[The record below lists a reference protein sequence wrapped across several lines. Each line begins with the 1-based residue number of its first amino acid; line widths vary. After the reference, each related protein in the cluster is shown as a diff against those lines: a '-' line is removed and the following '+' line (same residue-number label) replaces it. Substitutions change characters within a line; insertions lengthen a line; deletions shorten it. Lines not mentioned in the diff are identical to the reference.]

1 MNEPTYIFEGDKAYA
16 MVDGKVVASA
26 KSVEELEAKVA
37 DWDPYAH
44 GSPDFGGEDFSDP
57 AGNQFVDDS
66 TCPHCGTVG
75 ALAHG
80 EPICP
85 RCGAPNEAAIPQH
98 DDYSGEGADLP
109 AASPDTLPG
118 DDLPPRHTHIVTPNG
133 LKGQIL
139 GRHKDLWGEEVT
151 VRFENGRI
159 ASFHVAEND
168 ENEYVNEEEEDEKKN
183 PIENLKKK
191 VEKETSHDRASIQE
205 RLAELTSIKKETS
218 HLIQTGVSYD
228 DEVVLD
234 EIRLQADYETG
245 ELAAALEQIDSEEAD
260 AYRPPAPY
268 GYNSVEQETVGG
280 GDGTWLDN
288 TLGEMIEEAEGQD
301 YDQMMQEGPELF
313 VADLEDAPL
322 ADAGVVRQMAS
333 SFIRSKTAGIDPEAV
348 KEYEKIFLARV
359 EAARKEA
366 QKQRKEEMKKEAA
379 DDTGGSLDND
389 GPAEGLFI

>member
-1 MNEPTYIFEGDKAYA
+1 MSDPTYIFEDDKAYA

-26 KSVEELEAKVA
+26 RSVEELEQKVA
-37 DWDPYAH
+37 DWDPHAH

-57 AGNQFVDDS
+57 YQDQFVDGS
-66 TCPHCGTVG
+66 TCPACGTVG

-80 EPICP
+80 EPACP
-85 RCGAPNEAAIPQH
+85 ACGAPNEAAIPQH
-98 DDYSGEGADLP
+98 DDYSGEGVDLP

-118 DDLPPRHTHIVTPNG
+118 DNLPPRHTHIVTPNG

-168 ENEYVNEEEEDEKKN
+168 ENEYTTEEDEEKKKN

-205 RLAELTSIKKETS
+205 RLAELASVKKEAS
-218 HLIQTGVSYD
+218 HLFQTGVSYD
-228 DEVVLD
+228 DEIALD

-245 ELAAALEQIDSEEAD
+245 ELAAALEQIDSEQAE

-268 GYNSVEQETVGG
+268 GYNAVEQETVGG

-288 TLGEMIEEAEGQD
+288 TLGEMIDEAEGQD
-301 YDQMMQEGPELF
+301 FDQMMQEGPELF

-322 ADAGVVRQMAS
+322 ADAGVVHQMAS
-333 SFIRSKTAGIDPEAV
+333 SFIRSKTAGINPEAV
-348 KEYEKIFLARV
+348 KEYEKTFLARV
-359 EAARKEA
+359 EAARREA
-366 QKQRKEEMKKEAA
+366 LKNRKEEMKKEAA
-379 DDTGGSLDND
+379 SEPVDND
-389 GPAEGLFI
+389 GPAEELFS